1 MSKSSEKTPFEV
13 AWGFVLGYLE
23 DVNAMAARAIV
34 AAQEGDSETAR
45 AAIEEAL
52 AMMGRLPA
60 LWTDNRSELWA
71 ALDGPT
77 SALSAAYIECGR
89 AELAHFDNPQ
99 EFGPPIIAALFE
111 TQTAKAEALTVAA
124 RDLSAWLGGD
134 PARIAPITIGLGG

>member
-1 MSKSSEKTPFEV
+1 MTQKKTPFEV
-13 AWGFVLGYLE
+13 AWGFVLGYLD

-34 AAQEGDSETAR
+34 AAQEGDIESTR

-71 ALDGPT
+71 SLDEPAR
-77 SALSAAYIECGR
+77 ALSAAYIECGR

-99 EFGPPIIAALFE
+99 EFGPPIIAARFE
-111 TQTAKAEALTVAA
+111 TQTVKADALTVAA
-124 RDLSAWLGGD
+124 RDLSASLGGD
-134 PARIAPITIGLGG
+134 RARIAPVTIGIGG